1 LETVNMMEVVP
12 GYARDVVALVW
23 HDKLGDD
30 DVRAEMT
37 IDERDARAGKHDM
50 RLFAKLT
57 SFDAAKRPDD
67 LGPPD
72 QWPNVGRI
80 AIVTDDPLS
89 RHMVQFFAP
98 FFHAAVKVFPNAQSS
113 HARIWLQGR
122 KIRP

>member
-1 LETVNMMEVVP
+1 MMEVVP

-23 HDKLGDD
+23 HDKVGDD
-30 DVRAEMT
+30 DVRAKMT
-37 IDERDARAGKHDM
+37 IGERDARAGKHDM

-57 SFDAAKRPDD
+57 ALDAGANKRPEHTD
-67 LGPPD
+67 PPD

-80 AIVTDDPLS
+80 AIVTDDPIS

-113 HARIWLQGR
+113 QARVWLQGR
-122 KIRP
+122 KIGQ

>member
-1 LETVNMMEVVP
+1 MMEVVP

-23 HDKLGDD
+23 HDKLRDD
-30 DVRAEMT
+30 DIRAEMS

-57 SFDAAKRPDD
+57 ALNARGHITPDHTS
-67 LGPPD
+67 PPD

-80 AIVTDDPLS
+80 AIVTDDPIS

-113 HARIWLQGR
+113 QARIWLQGR
-122 KIRP
+122 KTRP

>member
-1 LETVNMMEVVP
+1 MMEVVP
-12 GYARDVVALVW
+12 GYAKDIVALIW
-23 HDKLGDD
+23 HEKLSDD

-37 IDERDARAGKHDM
+37 VDQRDARAGKHDM

-57 SFDAAKRPDD
+57 AFDTHGRMSTDQPV
-67 LGPPD
+67 D

-98 FFHAAVKVFPNAQSS
+98 FIHAAVKVFSNDQSS
-113 HARIWLQGR
+113 QARIWLQGR